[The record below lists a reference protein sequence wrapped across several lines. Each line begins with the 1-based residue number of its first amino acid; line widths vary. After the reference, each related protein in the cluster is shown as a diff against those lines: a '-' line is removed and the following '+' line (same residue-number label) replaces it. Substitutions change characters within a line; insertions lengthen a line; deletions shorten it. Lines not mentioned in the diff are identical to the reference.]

1 MCVFSQSE
9 LVENKIEHEKCIAE
23 FANKSFF
30 RSDSNCKICN
40 TIVEFD
46 IVEKSCNSFNQPHL

>member
-30 RSDSNCKICN
+30 RSDSNCQICN
-40 TIVEFD
+40 KIVDFD
-46 IVEKSCNSFNQPHL
+46 IIEKSCKYFNQPLL

>member
-23 FANKSFF
+23 FANKSFLGQTQIA
-30 RSDSNCKICN
+30 KLA
-40 TIVEFD
+40 T
-46 IVEKSCNSFNQPHL
+46 KL